1 MREFIS
7 LLSEVTSK
15 GLVFAT
21 LVTIIIGMV
30 ELELQKY
37 KAKKDKERKAKLN
50 KRREEFEAKMNFKKR
65 AFEEYKSYIESLNF
79 NEEEEAEEVED
90 EVEVE
95 EEVVELDEGVSRMIR
110 NAHHN
115 YRPYEINNFDLR
127 DTLRE
132 FTVQDVL
139 NAFYI

>member
-50 KRREEFEAKMNFKKR
+50 KRREEFEAKMKFKKR
-65 AFEEYKSYIESLNF
+65 AFEEYKEHIESLNF
-79 NEEEEAEEVED
+79 DEEEICEEV
-90 EVEVE
+90 
-95 EEVVELDEGVSRMIR
+95 EEVVEFNQGVNMMIKET
-110 NAHHN
+110 HHT
-115 YRPYEINNFDLR
+115 YRPYEINKFDFR

-139 NAFYI
+139 NTFYI

>member
-1 MREFIS
+1 MREFINV
-7 LLSEVTSK
+7 LEEVVSK

-21 LVTIIIGMV
+21 VIVIIIGMI

-50 KRREEFEAKMNFKKR
+50 KRREEFEAKMKFKQR

-79 NEEEEAEEVED
+79 NEEEEICEEV
-90 EVEVE
+90 
-95 EEVVELDEGVSRMIR
+95 EEVVEFNQGVNMMIKET
-110 NAHHN
+110 HHT
-115 YRPYEINNFDLR
+115 YRPYEINKFDFR

-139 NAFYI
+139 NTFYI

>member
-1 MREFIS
+1 MREFINV
-7 LLSEVTSK
+7 LEEVVSK

-21 LVTIIIGMV
+21 VIVIIIGMI

-37 KAKKDKERKAKLN
+37 KAKKDKERKAKLK
-50 KRREEFEAKMNFKKR
+50 KRREEFEAKMNLKKR

-79 NEEEEAEEVED
+79 DEEEEAEEVED
-90 EVEVE
+90 EVE